1 MLILLFDNLG
11 EVWEGREFYCFTGSS
26 IRVLERER
34 EGGIIMYGWCIVLF
48 FFGGWWLDWIGL
60 ILAGFCFAGDG
71 AVKGFV
77 D

>member
-1 MLILLFDNLG
+1 
-11 EVWEGREFYCFTGSS
+11 
-26 IRVLERER
+26 
-34 EGGIIMYGWCIVLF
+34 MYGWCIVLF